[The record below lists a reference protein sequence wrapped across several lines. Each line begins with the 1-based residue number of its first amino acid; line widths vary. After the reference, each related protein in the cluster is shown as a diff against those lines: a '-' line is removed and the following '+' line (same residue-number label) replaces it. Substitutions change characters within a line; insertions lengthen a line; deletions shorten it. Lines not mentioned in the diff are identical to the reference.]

1 MNGNGYAHQKK
12 LTSANSINMEK
23 KNKITVIISAKTN
36 SALLRKP
43 EKQLMFSVLL
53 VEQLSQDG
61 HMIITL
67 LSISV
72 LIITKE
78 AKNEYV

>member
-1 MNGNGYAHQKK
+1 MNGYVHQKMWMN
-12 LTSANSINMEK
+12 ANSTNMET
-23 KNKITVIISAKTN
+23 KNKITVIENVKTN
-36 SALLRKP
+36 SAPLTKP
-43 EKQLMFSVLL
+43 EKKLMFSVLL

>member
-1 MNGNGYAHQKK
+1 MNGYVHQKMWMN
-12 LTSANSINMEK
+12 ANSTNMET
-23 KNKITVIISAKTN
+23 KNKITVIENVKTN
-36 SALLRKP
+36 SAPLTKP
-43 EKQLMFSVLL
+43 EKKLMFSVLL

-61 HMIITL
+61 HIIITL

-78 AKNEYV
+78 

>member
-1 MNGNGYAHQKK
+1 MNGYVHQKMWMN
-12 LTSANSINMEK
+12 ANSTNMET
-23 KNKITVIISAKTN
+23 KNKITVIENVKTN
-36 SALLRKP
+36 SAPLTKP
-43 EKQLMFSVLL
+43 EKKLMFSVLL

-61 HMIITL
+61 HIIITL